1 MGRIKSRLIPRNFTT
16 NKMVQERPYLY
27 VRGVSKH
34 YDTAPDPRLGSG
46 GLRVLDNISFTAKK
60 GEFVTI
66 VGPNGCGKSTFFR
79 MLSGLEEMDY
89 GRVLI
94 GGKTV
99 EEAKIGYVFQNYRES
114 LYPWRTCLGNLMVP
128 LELDG
133 VPRRERK
140 KKVDDF
146 LWRLDMSVRE
156 DAYPYELSGGQQQ
169 MLGILRALVYEPDI
183 LLLDEPF
190 SSLDFQTTLYMHD
203 KIMEVW
209 KKTGITVLFIS
220 HNIHEA
226 VYLAD
231 KVVVFSK
238 RPARVVEVIETNLP
252 RPRDYKVTESDQF
265 FEVKNRVTELF
276 REEIMDSFLFMEL
289 SGF

>member
-1 MGRIKSRLIPRNFTT
+1 
-16 NKMVQERPYLY
+16 
-27 VRGVSKH
+27 
-34 YDTAPDPRLGSG
+34 
-46 GLRVLDNISFTAKK
+46 VLDNISFTAKK

-79 MLSGLEEMDY
+79 MLSGLEDMDY
-89 GRVLI
+89 GRILI
-94 GGKTV
+94 GGKTI

-140 KKVDDF
+140 QKIDEF

-209 KKTGITVLFIS
+209 EKTGVTILFIS

-252 RPRDYKVTESDQF
+252 RPRDYTVIESDQF
-265 FEVKNRVTELF
+265 FEVRNRVTELF

>member
-1 MGRIKSRLIPRNFTT
+1 MA
-16 NKMVQERPYLY
+16 QERPYLY

-34 YDTAPDPRLGSG
+34 YDTAPDPRMGSG

-79 MLSGLEEMDY
+79 MLSDLEEMDY
-89 GRVLI
+89 GKILI

-99 EEAKIGYVFQNYRES
+99 KEAKIGYVFQNYRES
-114 LYPWRTCLGNLMVP
+114 LYPWRTCLGNLMVAA
-128 LELDG
+128 ELDG
-133 VPRRERK
+133 VPRRERR
-140 KKVDDF
+140 KKVDEF

-209 KKTGITVLFIS
+209 QKTGVTVLFIS

-231 KVVVFSK
+231 KVVFFSK

-252 RPRDYKVTESDQF
+252 RPRDYKVTESYQF
-265 FEVKNRVTELF
+265 FEVRNRVMELF
-276 REEIMDSFLFMEL
+276 RDEIMDSFLFMEL

>member
-1 MGRIKSRLIPRNFTT
+1 MA
-16 NKMVQERPYLY
+16 QERPYLY

-79 MLSGLEEMDY
+79 ILADLEEMDY
-89 GRVLI
+89 GRILI

-99 EEAKIGYVFQNYRES
+99 KEAKIGYVFQNYRES

-133 VPRRERK
+133 VPRRERR
-140 KKVDDF
+140 KKVDEF

-169 MLGILRALVYEPDI
+169 MLCILRALVYEPDI

-209 KKTGITVLFIS
+209 GKTGVTILFIS

-265 FEVKNRVTELF
+265 FEVRNRVTELF
-276 REEIMDSFLFMEL
+276 RDEIMDSFLFMEL

>member
-1 MGRIKSRLIPRNFTT
+1 MA
-16 NKMVQERPYLY
+16 QERPYLY

-34 YDTAPDPRLGSG
+34 YDTAPDPRMGSG

-79 MLSGLEEMDY
+79 MLADLEDMDY
-89 GRVLI
+89 GKILI

-99 EEAKIGYVFQNYRES
+99 KEAKIGYVFQNYRES
-114 LYPWRTCLGNLMVP
+114 LYPWRTCLGNLMVA

-133 VPRRERK
+133 VPRRQRRK
-140 KKVDDF
+140 KLDEF

-209 KKTGITVLFIS
+209 EKTGVTVLFIS

-265 FEVKNRVTELF
+265 FEVKNRVMELF
-276 REEIMDSFLFMEL
+276 RDEIMDSFLFMEL

>member
-1 MGRIKSRLIPRNFTT
+1 MA
-16 NKMVQERPYLY
+16 QERPYLY

-34 YDTAPDPRLGSG
+34 YDTAPDPRMGSG

-79 MLSGLEEMDY
+79 MLSSLEDMDY
-89 GRVLI
+89 GRILI
-94 GGKTV
+94 GGKTIK
-99 EEAKIGYVFQNYRES
+99 EAKIGYVFQNYRES

-140 KKVDDF
+140 QKVDEF

-209 KKTGITVLFIS
+209 EKTGVTIVFIS

-238 RPARVVEVIETNLP
+238 RPARVVEVIETKLP

-265 FEVKNRVTELF
+265 FEVRNRVTELF

>member
-1 MGRIKSRLIPRNFTT
+1 MN
-16 NKMVQERPYLY
+16 ERDQKGPYLS
-27 VRGVSKH
+27 VRGVGKH
-34 YDTAPDPRLGSG
+34 YETAPDPRLGSG
-46 GLRVLDNISFTAKK
+46 GLRVLDNITFAAQK

-79 MLSGLEEMDY
+79 LLAGLEDMDW
-89 GRVLI
+89 GRIRV
-94 GGKTV
+94 GGKGI
-99 EEAKIGYVFQNYRES
+99 EEVKVGYVFQNYRES

-128 LELDG
+128 LEVDG
-133 VPRRERK
+133 VSRRQRRK
-140 KKVDDF
+140 RVEDF

-169 MLGILRALVYEPDI
+169 MLGILRSLIYDPDI

-190 SSLDFQTTLYMHD
+190 SSLDFQTTLYMYD
-203 KIMEVW
+203 KLTEVW
-209 KKTGITVLFIS
+209 EKTGVTILFVS
-220 HNIHEA
+220 HDIHEA

-238 RPARVVEVIETNLP
+238 RPARVVEVVETGLP
-252 RPRDYKVTESDQF
+252 RPRTYESTESEQF
-265 FEVKNRVTELF
+265 FEVKNQVMELF

>member
-1 MGRIKSRLIPRNFTT
+1 MA
-16 NKMVQERPYLY
+16 QERPYLY

-34 YDTAPDPRLGSG
+34 YDTAPDPRQGSG

-89 GRVLI
+89 GRILI

-140 KKVDDF
+140 KKVDEF

-209 KKTGITVLFIS
+209 EKTGITVLFIS

-265 FEVKNRVTELF
+265 FEVRNRVTELF

>member
-1 MGRIKSRLIPRNFTT
+1 M
-16 NKMVQERPYLY
+16 
-27 VRGVSKH
+27 
-34 YDTAPDPRLGSG
+34 
-46 GLRVLDNISFTAKK
+46 LDNISFTARK

-66 VGPNGCGKSTFFR
+66 VGPNGCGKTTFFR
-79 MLSGLEEMDY
+79 ILAGLEDMDY
-89 GRVLI
+89 GRILI

-99 EEAKIGYVFQNYRES
+99 EQAKIGYVFQNYRES
-114 LYPWRTCLGNLMVP
+114 LYPWRTCMGNLMVP
-128 LELDG
+128 LELNG
-133 VPRRERK
+133 VPRQERRK
-140 KKVDDF
+140 KVEEF

-169 MLGILRALVYEPDI
+169 MLGILRGLIYEPDI

-209 KKTGITVLFIS
+209 QKTGVTILFIS

-238 RPARVVEVIETNLP
+238 RPARAVEVIETNLP
-252 RPRDYKVTESDQF
+252 RPRSYELTESDEF
-265 FEVKNRVTELF
+265 FEVRNRVMELF

>member
-1 MGRIKSRLIPRNFTT
+1 MA
-16 NKMVQERPYLY
+16 QERPYLY

-34 YDTAPDPRLGSG
+34 YDTAPDPRMGSG

-79 MLSGLEEMDY
+79 MLADLEDMDY
-89 GRVLI
+89 GKILI

-99 EEAKIGYVFQNYRES
+99 KEAKIGYVFQNYRES
-114 LYPWRTCLGNLMVP
+114 LYPWRTCLGNLMVAM
-128 LELDG
+128 ELDG
-133 VPRRERK
+133 VPRRERR
-140 KKVDDF
+140 KKVDEF

-209 KKTGITVLFIS
+209 EKTGVTVLFIS

-265 FEVKNRVTELF
+265 FEVRNRVMELF
-276 REEIMDSFLFMEL
+276 RDEIMDSFLFMEL

>member
-1 MGRIKSRLIPRNFTT
+1 MSKQSDRS
-16 NKMVQERPYLY
+16 YLY

-34 YDTAPDPRLGSG
+34 YDTAPDPRLGAG
-46 GLRVLDNISFTAKK
+46 GLRVLDNISFTAAK
-60 GEFVTI
+60 GEFVTL
-66 VGPNGCGKSTFFR
+66 VGPNGCGKTTFLR
-79 MLSGLEEMDY
+79 ILAGLEEMDY
-89 GRVLI
+89 GKILI

-133 VPRRERK
+133 FPRRQRK
-140 KKVDDF
+140 QKVEEF
-146 LWRLDMSVRE
+146 LWRIDMSIRKE
-156 DAYPYELSGGQQQ
+156 AYPYELSGGQQQ
-169 MLGILRALVYEPDI
+169 MLAILRTLIYEPDI
-183 LLLDEPF
+183 LILDEPF
-190 SSLDFQTTLYMHD
+190 SSLDFQTTLYMQE

-209 KKTGITVLFIS
+209 EKTGVTVLFVS

-238 RPARVVEVIETNLP
+238 RPARVIEVIQTELP
-252 RPRDYKVTESDQF
+252 RPRHYKVTESDQF
-265 FEVKNRVTELF
+265 FEVRNRVTELF

>member
-1 MGRIKSRLIPRNFTT
+1 MA
-16 NKMVQERPYLY
+16 QERPYLY
-27 VRGVSKH
+27 IRGVSKH
-34 YDTAPDPRLGSG
+34 YDTAPDPRMGSG

-79 MLSGLEEMDY
+79 MLADLEDMDY
-89 GRVLI
+89 GRILI

-99 EEAKIGYVFQNYRES
+99 KEAKIGYVFQNYRES
-114 LYPWRTCLGNLMVP
+114 LYPWRTCLGNLMVAM
-128 LELDG
+128 ELDG
-133 VPRRERK
+133 VPRRLRK
-140 KKVDDF
+140 KKVDEF

-209 KKTGITVLFIS
+209 EKTGVTVLFIS

-238 RPARVVEVIETNLP
+238 RPARVVEVIETKLP
-252 RPRDYKVTESDQF
+252 RPRDYKVTETDQF
-265 FEVKNRVTELF
+265 FEVRNRVMELF
-276 REEIMDSFLFMEL
+276 RDEIMDSFLFMEL

>member
-1 MGRIKSRLIPRNFTT
+1 MNRKSRE
-16 NKMVQERPYLY
+16 QPYLHA
-27 VRGVSKH
+27 RGVSKH

-46 GLRVLDNISFTAKK
+46 GFRVLDNITLTARK

-66 VGPNGCGKSTFFR
+66 VGPNGCGKTTFFR
-79 MLSGLEEMDY
+79 ILAGIEDMDY
-89 GRVLI
+89 GRTTI
-94 GGKTV
+94 GGKTI

-114 LYPWRTCLGNLMVP
+114 LFPWRTCMGNLIVP

-133 VPRRERK
+133 IPRRERK
-140 KKVDDF
+140 KRVEEF

-169 MLGILRALVYEPDI
+169 MLGILRSLIYEPDL

-209 KKTGITVLFIS
+209 EKTGVTIVFIS

-231 KVVVFSK
+231 KVVVLSK
-238 RPARVVEVIETNLP
+238 RPARVLEVIETNLP
-252 RPRDYKVTESDQF
+252 RPRTYEMTESDQF
-265 FEVKNRVTELF
+265 FEVKNRVMELF
-276 REEIMDSFLFMEL
+276 REEIMDSFLSMEL

>member
-1 MGRIKSRLIPRNFTT
+1 MA
-16 NKMVQERPYLY
+16 QERPYLY

-34 YDTAPDPRLGSG
+34 YDTAPDPRMGSG
-46 GLRVLDNISFTAKK
+46 GMRVLDNISFTAKQ

-79 MLSGLEEMDY
+79 MLSGLEDTDY
-89 GRVLI
+89 GRILI
-94 GGKTV
+94 GGKTI

-140 KKVDDF
+140 QKVDEF

-209 KKTGITVLFIS
+209 EKTGITVVFIS

-265 FEVKNRVTELF
+265 FEVRNRVMELF

>member
-1 MGRIKSRLIPRNFTT
+1 MA
-16 NKMVQERPYLY
+16 QERPYLY
-27 VRGVSKH
+27 IRGVSKH
-34 YDTAPDPRLGSG
+34 YDTAPDPRMGSG

-79 MLSGLEEMDY
+79 MLSDLEDMDY
-89 GRVLI
+89 GRILI
-94 GGKTV
+94 GGKTI

-140 KKVDDF
+140 QKVDEF

-209 KKTGITVLFIS
+209 EKTGVTVLFIS

-265 FEVKNRVTELF
+265 FEVRNRVTELF

>member
-1 MGRIKSRLIPRNFTT
+1 MA
-16 NKMVQERPYLY
+16 QERPYLY
-27 VRGVSKH
+27 ARGVSKH

-46 GLRVLDNISFTAKK
+46 GLRVLDNISFAARK
-60 GEFVTI
+60 GEFITI
-66 VGPNGCGKSTFFR
+66 VGPNGCGKTTFFR
-79 MLSGLEEMDY
+79 MLAGLEDMDY
-89 GRVLI
+89 GRILI
-94 GGKTV
+94 GGKTPD
-99 EEAKIGYVFQNYRES
+99 EAKIGYVFQNYRES

-128 LELDG
+128 LELDRI
-133 VPRRERK
+133 PRKARK
-140 KKVDDF
+140 KKVEEF

-169 MLGILRALVYEPDI
+169 MLGILRALIYEPDI

-209 KKTGITVLFIS
+209 EKTGVTILFIS

-238 RPARVVEVIETNLP
+238 RPARVVEVIETKLP
-252 RPRDYKVTESDQF
+252 RPREYKVTESDQF
-265 FEVKNRVTELF
+265 FEVRNRVTELF

>member
-1 MGRIKSRLIPRNFTT
+1 MALIHNCLILQLFIT
-16 NKMVQERPYLY
+16 NSMAQEKPYLS

-34 YDTAPDPRLGSG
+34 YDTAPDPRMGSG

-79 MLSGLEEMDY
+79 MLSDIEEMDY
-89 GRVLI
+89 GKI
-94 GGKTV
+94 HIAGKSIQ
-99 EEAKIGYVFQNYRES
+99 EAKIGYVFQNYRES
-114 LYPWRTCLGNLMVP
+114 LFPWRTCMGNLMVP

-133 VPRRERK
+133 IPRRERK
-140 KKVDDF
+140 QKVEDF

-169 MLGILRALVYEPDI
+169 MLCILRALVYEPDI

-209 KKTGITVLFIS
+209 EKTGVTVIFIS
-220 HNIHEA
+220 HNIQEA

-252 RPRDYKVTESDQF
+252 RPRDYKAIETDQF
-265 FEVKNRVTELF
+265 LEVRNRVMELF

>member
-1 MGRIKSRLIPRNFTT
+1 MA
-16 NKMVQERPYLY
+16 QERPYLY

-79 MLSGLEEMDY
+79 MISDLEDMDY
-89 GRVLI
+89 GKILI

-99 EEAKIGYVFQNYRES
+99 KEAKIGYVFQNYRES
-114 LYPWRTCLGNLMVP
+114 LYPWRTCLGNLMIAM
-128 LELDG
+128 ELDG
-133 VPRRERK
+133 VPRRERR
-140 KKVDDF
+140 KKVDEF

-209 KKTGITVLFIS
+209 EKTGVTVLFIS

-265 FEVKNRVTELF
+265 FEVRNRVMELF
-276 REEIMDSFLFMEL
+276 RDEIMDSFLFMEL

>member
-1 MGRIKSRLIPRNFTT
+1 MAKE
-16 NKMVQERPYLY
+16 KPYLS
-27 VRGVSKH
+27 VRGISKH

-46 GLRVLDNISFTAKK
+46 GLRVLDNISFTAQK

-79 MLSGLEEMDY
+79 MLSDIEEMDY
-89 GRVLI
+89 GKIRI
-94 GGKTV
+94 GGKSIQ
-99 EEAKIGYVFQNYRES
+99 EAKIGYVFQNYRES
-114 LYPWRTCLGNLMVP
+114 LFPWRTCMGNLMVP
-128 LELDG
+128 MELDG
-133 VPRRERK
+133 IPHKERK
-140 KKVDDF
+140 QRVEEF

-169 MLGILRALVYEPDI
+169 MLCILRALVYEPDI

-209 KKTGITVLFIS
+209 EKTGVTVLFIS
-220 HNIHEA
+220 HNIQEA

-238 RPARVVEVIETNLP
+238 RPARVVEVIDTNLP
-252 RPRDYKVTESDQF
+252 RPRDYKSIESDQF
-265 FEVKNRVTELF
+265 LEIRNRVMELF
-276 REEIMDSFLFMEL
+276 REEIMDSFLYMEL

>member
-1 MGRIKSRLIPRNFTT
+1 MA
-16 NKMVQERPYLY
+16 QERPYLY

-34 YDTAPDPRLGSG
+34 YDTAPDPRMGSG

-79 MLSGLEEMDY
+79 MLADLEDMDY
-89 GRVLI
+89 GRILI

-99 EEAKIGYVFQNYRES
+99 KEAKIGYVFQNYRES
-114 LYPWRTCLGNLMVP
+114 LYPWRTCLGNLMVAM
-128 LELDG
+128 ELDG
-133 VPRRERK
+133 VPRRQRR
-140 KKVDDF
+140 KKVDEF

-209 KKTGITVLFIS
+209 KKTGVTVLFIS

-265 FEVKNRVTELF
+265 FEVRNRVMELF
-276 REEIMDSFLFMEL
+276 RDEIMDSFLFMEL

>member
-1 MGRIKSRLIPRNFTT
+1 MS
-16 NKMVQERPYLY
+16 EREPKGPYLS
-27 VRGVSKH
+27 VRGVGKH
-34 YDTAPDPRLGSG
+34 YETAPDPRLGSG
-46 GLRVLDNISFTAKK
+46 GLRVLDNITFFAKK

-79 MLSGLEEMDY
+79 LLAGLEDMDW
-89 GRVLI
+89 GRIRV
-94 GGKTV
+94 GGKGI
-99 EEAKIGYVFQNYRES
+99 EEVKVGYVFQNYRES

-128 LELDG
+128 LEVEG
-133 VPRRERK
+133 VPRRQRRK
-140 KKVDDF
+140 RVEDF

-169 MLGILRALVYEPDI
+169 MLGILRSLIYDPDI

-190 SSLDFQTTLYMHD
+190 SSLDFQTTLYMYD
-203 KIMEVW
+203 KLMEVW
-209 KKTGITVLFIS
+209 EKTGVTVLFVS
-220 HNIHEA
+220 HDIHEA

-238 RPARVVEVIETNLP
+238 RPARVVEVVETGLP
-252 RPRDYKVTESDQF
+252 RPRTYEVTESEQF
-265 FEVKNRVTELF
+265 FEVKNQVMELF
-276 REEIMDSFLFMEL
+276 REEIMDSVLFMEL